1 MKNLFLTRRF
11 FFLFW
16 GCVLLF
22 IVSLMLPWI
31 LTIAIVGVLVTI
43 SSAIIEII
51 MLYSNRGIM
60 AERILPEKF
69 SNGNENTVQILIEN
83 RYNFPVNLK
92 IYEDYPVQFQIRDAA
107 MEVSLNRN
115 ELKKLNY
122 MLKPIK
128 RGEYIFGYVN
138 TLTTGKLGLV
148 YRRFRSCKDQ
158 KVAVYPSFV
167 QMRKFEL
174 MAVSN
179 RLTEIGIKK
188 IRKVGTSA
196 EFEHIRPYVQG
207 DDPRKVNW
215 QATARRG
222 DIMVNN
228 YQDERSQQVYCLIDK
243 GRMMKMP
250 FDGMSLLDY
259 AINASLVLLNTAL
272 VKGDKA
278 GLITFSNQISNIV
291 PAERRPTQMSK
302 ILEVLYNQRTF
313 YKESDY
319 EILYATARL
328 KITQRS
334 LLLLFTNFETIEGLK
349 RQMFFLRKLSTQH
362 LLVVVFFENT
372 EMNSLLNSRP
382 EKLEDIYIKT
392 IAEKFT
398 LDKRLVVRELEQY
411 GIHSI
416 LTSPANL
423 TVSVINKYLELKA
436 RGSV

>member
-11 FFLFW
+11 FYLFW

-22 IVSLMLPWI
+22 ISSLMLSWL
-31 LTIAIVGVLVTI
+31 LTVAIVSVLVINI
-43 SSAIIEII
+43 SAVLEII
-51 MLYSNRGIM
+51 MLYGTKGIS
-60 AERILPEKF
+60 AERLLPEKF
-69 SNGNENTVQILIEN
+69 SNGNDNTVHIILEN
-83 RYNFPVNLK
+83 KYNFAVRLK
-92 IYEDYPVQFQIRDAA
+92 ILEDYPIQFQIRDKGID
-107 MEVSLNRN
+107 VSLNRS
-115 ELKKLNY
+115 ETRRLSY
-122 MLKPIK
+122 ILKPVK

-138 TLTTGKLGLV
+138 TLVTGPLGLV
-148 YRRFRSCKDQ
+148 YRRFRTCKDQ

-167 QMRKFEL
+167 QMRRFEL

-188 IRKVGTSA
+188 IRKVGTSS

-243 GRMMKMP
+243 GRAMKMP
-250 FDGMSLLDY
+250 FEGMSLLDY
-259 AINASLVLLNTAL
+259 AINASLVLLNTAM

-291 PAERRPTQMSK
+291 PAERRPMQMNK
-302 ILEVLYNQRTF
+302 IMEVLYNQKTF
-313 YKESDY
+313 YKESDF
-319 EILYATARL
+319 EILYAMAKL

-334 LLLLFTNFETIEGLK
+334 LLLLFTNFETLESLK
-349 RQMFFLRKLSTQH
+349 RQLFFLRKMAVQH
-362 LLVVVFFENT
+362 LLVIVFFENT
-372 EMNSLLNSRP
+372 EINELLESNP
-382 EKLEDIYIKT
+382 KTLEDIYIKT

-398 LDKRLVVRELEQY
+398 LDKRRIVRELEQY
-411 GIHSI
+411 GIHSV
-416 LTSPANL
+416 LTTPGNL
-423 TVSVINKYLELKA
+423 TVNVINKYLELKA
-436 RGSV
+436 RGTI

>member
-1 MKNLFLTRRF
+1 
-11 FFLFW
+11 
-16 GCVLLF
+16 
-22 IVSLMLPWI
+22 
-31 LTIAIVGVLVTI
+31 
-43 SSAIIEII
+43 
-51 MLYSNRGIM
+51 MLYGNKGIV

-69 SNGNENTVQILIEN
+69 SNGNENKVLILLEN
-83 RYNFPVNLK
+83 RYNFPVKLK
-92 IYEDYPVQFQIRDAA
+92 IYEDYPLQFQIRDTA
-107 MEVSLNRN
+107 MEVSLTRH
-115 ELKKLNY
+115 ELKQLNY
-122 MLKPIK
+122 SLKPVK
-128 RGEYIFGYVN
+128 RGEYVFGYVN
-138 TLTTGKLGLV
+138 TLATGQLGLV

-250 FDGMSLLDY
+250 FNGMSLLDY

-272 VKGDKA
+272 IKGDKA

-291 PAERRPTQMSK
+291 PAERRPAQISK
-302 ILEVLYNQRTF
+302 ILEVLYNQKTF

-319 EILYATARL
+319 EILFATAKL

-334 LLLLFTNFETIEGLK
+334 LLVLFTNFETIEGLK
-349 RQMFFLRKLSTQH
+349 RQLFFLRKLATQH

-372 EMNSLLNSRP
+372 EMNTLLQSRP
-382 EKLEDIYIKT
+382 ETLEDIYIKT

-398 LDKRLVVRELEQY
+398 LDKRLIVRELEQN

-416 LTSPANL
+416 LTSPAEL

-436 RGSV
+436 RGSL

>member
-1 MKNLFLTRRF
+1 MKNLFLTQRF
-11 FFLFW
+11 FYLFW

-22 IVSLMLPWI
+22 IFSLILPWI
-31 LTIAIVGVLVTI
+31 IEVAIVGVFVIAAST
-43 SSAIIEII
+43 AIEIVL
-51 MLYSNRGIM
+51 LYTTKGIM
-60 AERILPEKF
+60 AERVLPEKF
-69 SNGNENTVQILIEN
+69 SNGNDNPVQILLEN
-83 RYNFPVNLK
+83 RYSFPVKLR
-92 IYEDYPVQFQIRDAA
+92 IYEDYPVQFQIRDGGFDL
-107 MEVSLNRN
+107 SLARN
-115 ELKKLNY
+115 ESKQLNY
-122 MLKPIK
+122 SLKPVK

-138 TLTTGKLGLV
+138 TLVSGQLGLV
-148 YRRFRSCKDQ
+148 YRRFRTCKDQ

-167 QMRKFEL
+167 QMRRFEL

-222 DIMVNN
+222 DLMVNN

-243 GRMMKMP
+243 GRVMKMP

-259 AINASLVLLNTAL
+259 AINASLVLLNTAMI
-272 VKGDKA
+272 KGDKA

-291 PAERRPTQMSK
+291 PAERRPTQMNK
-302 ILEVLYNQRTF
+302 IMEVLYNQKTF

-319 EILYATARL
+319 EILYATAKL

-334 LLLLFTNFETIEGLK
+334 LLILFTNFETIEGLK
-349 RQMFFLRKLSTQH
+349 RQLFFLRKLATQH
-362 LLVVVFFENT
+362 LLVVVIFENT
-372 EMNSLLNSRP
+372 EMNSLLESSP
-382 EKLEDIYIKT
+382 QTMEDIYIKT
-392 IAEKFT
+392 IAEKFK
-398 LDKRLVVRELEQY
+398 LDKRLLVRELEQY

-416 LTSPANL
+416 LTTPGNL
-423 TVSVINKYLELKA
+423 TVNIINKYLELKA

>member
-1 MKNLFLTRRF
+1 
-11 FFLFW
+11 
-16 GCVLLF
+16 
-22 IVSLMLPWI
+22 MLPWLMI
-31 LTIAIVGVLVTI
+31 IAITGTLVTLL
-43 SSAIIEII
+43 SSFIEIV
-51 MLYSNRGIM
+51 MLYSNKGIL
-60 AERILPEKF
+60 AERLLPEKF
-69 SNGNENTVQILIEN
+69 SNGNENKVQILLEN
-83 RYNFPVNLK
+83 RYNFPVKLK
-92 IYEDYPVQFQIRDAA
+92 IYEDYPIQFQIRDEA
-107 MEVSLNRN
+107 MDVSLGRN
-115 ELKKLNY
+115 ESKQLNY
-122 MLKPIK
+122 LLKPLK

-138 TLTTGKLGLV
+138 ALVTAQLGLI

-167 QMRKFEL
+167 QMKKFEL

-179 RLTEIGIKK
+179 RLTEIGVKK
-188 IRKVGTSA
+188 IRKVGTSS

-291 PAERRPTQMSK
+291 PAERRPTQISK
-302 ILEVLYNQRTF
+302 ILEVLYNQKTF

-319 EILYATARL
+319 EILYATAKL
-328 KITQRS
+328 KINQRS
-334 LLLLFTNFETIEGLK
+334 LLVLFTNFETIEGLK
-349 RQMFFLRKLSTQH
+349 RQLFFLRKLATQH

-372 EMNSLLNSRP
+372 EMNSLLQSSP
-382 EKLEDIYIKT
+382 ETLEDIYIKT

-398 LDKRLVVRELEQY
+398 LDKRLIVRELEQN

-423 TVSVINKYLELKA
+423 TVDVINKYLELKA

>member
-1 MKNLFLTRRF
+1 VSLILP
-11 FFLFW
+11 W
-16 GCVLLF
+16 LLSIAILAF
-22 IVSLMLPWI
+22 IV
-31 LTIAIVGVLVTI
+31 VI
-43 SSAIIEII
+43 SSAVIEII
-51 MLYSNRGIM
+51 MLHATKGIT

-69 SNGNENTVQILIEN
+69 SNGNDNTVEILIEN
-83 RYNFPVNLK
+83 RYNFPVKL
-92 IYEDYPVQFQIRDAA
+92 IILEDYPVQFQIRDKG

-115 ELKKLNY
+115 EPKRLTY
-122 MLKPIK
+122 ILKPLK
-128 RGEYIFGYVN
+128 RGEYIFGFVN
-138 TLTTGKLGLV
+138 TLATGPLGMV

-167 QMRKFEL
+167 QMRRFEL

-188 IRKVGTSA
+188 IRKVGTSS
-196 EFEHIRPYVQG
+196 EFEHIRSYVQG

-222 DIMVNN
+222 DIMINN

-243 GRMMKMP
+243 GRVMKMP
-250 FDGMSLLDY
+250 FEGMSLLDY

-291 PAERRPTQMSK
+291 PAERRPAQMNK
-302 ILEVLYNQRTF
+302 IMEVLYSQKTF

-319 EILYATARL
+319 EILFATTKL

-349 RQMFFLRKLSTQH
+349 RQLFFLRKLAVQH
-362 LLVVVFFENT
+362 LLVVVFFKNT
-372 EMNSLLNSRP
+372 ELNTLLESNPHSI
-382 EKLEDIYIKT
+382 EEIYIKT
-392 IAEKFT
+392 IAEKFS
-398 LDKRLVVRELEQY
+398 LDKRLIVRELEQY

-416 LTSPANL
+416 LTSPADL
-423 TVSVINKYLELKA
+423 TVSVINKYIELKA
-436 RGSV
+436 RGFV